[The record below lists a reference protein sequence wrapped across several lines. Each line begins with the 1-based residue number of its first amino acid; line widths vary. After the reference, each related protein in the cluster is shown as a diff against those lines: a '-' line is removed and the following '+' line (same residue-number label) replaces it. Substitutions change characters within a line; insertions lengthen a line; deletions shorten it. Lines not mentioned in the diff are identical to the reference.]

1 MMNKITSIVTV
12 PLSIKPKLPY
22 TIYVNAPMETI
33 KAYALEFPKVY
44 VIVFY
49 TDYESAIADDWNTA
63 LGEKWATRVL
73 SPVWVANT
81 EEMEL
86 YTNHF
91 LTLDGMTRED
101 WEVV

>member
-1 MMNKITSIVTV
+1 MNIDKIVTIT
-12 PLSIKPKLPY
+12 LSPDAIKAKLPY
-22 TIYVNAPMETI
+22 TIYVDAPMEVI

-44 VIVFY
+44 VVVFY
-49 TDYESAIADDWNTA
+49 TLDYTGTDDWSEA
-63 LGEKWATRVL
+63 FGQKWATRVL

-86 YTNHF
+86 YTDYF
-91 LTLDGMTRED
+91 LTLDGMTKED

>member
-1 MMNKITSIVTV
+1 MNKIVTV
-12 PLSIKPKLPY
+12 TLSSDAFKPKLPY
-22 TIYVNAPMETI
+22 TIYVNAPMDVI

-49 TDYESAIADDWNTA
+49 TLEYVITDDWDEA
-63 LGEKWATRVL
+63 LGKKWAIRVL

-91 LTLDGMTRED
+91 LTLDGDTKDD

>member
-1 MMNKITSIVTV
+1 MNLTKIVTIPMTTKV
-12 PLSIKPKLPY
+12 KLPY

-33 KAYALEFPKVY
+33 KAYALEFPKAY

-49 TDYESAIADDWNTA
+49 TLDYAGADDWDEA
-63 LGEKWATRVL
+63 LGKEWATRVL
-73 SPVWVANT
+73 PPVWVANT

-91 LTLDGMTRED
+91 LTFDGMTKDD

>member
-1 MMNKITSIVTV
+1 MTITRIVTIPMTTKV
-12 PLSIKPKLPY
+12 KLPY

-33 KAYALEFPKVY
+33 KGYALDNPMVY

-49 TDYESAIADDWNTA
+49 TLDYKGTDDWDEA
-63 LGEKWATRVL
+63 LGKEWATRVL

-91 LTLDGMTRED
+91 LTLDGMTKDD
-101 WEVV
+101 WRVV

>member
-1 MMNKITSIVTV
+1 MNEITSIVTV
-12 PLSIKPKLPY
+12 PLSIKVKLPY

-33 KAYALEFPKVY
+33 KAYALELPKVY

-49 TDYESAIADDWNTA
+49 TLDYAGTDDWNEA
-63 LGEKWATRVL
+63 LDKKWATRVL

-91 LTLDGMTRED
+91 LTLDGMTKDD

>member
-1 MMNKITSIVTV
+1 MMNKIVTV
-12 PLSIKPKLPY
+12 TLSSDAFKPKLPY
-22 TIYVNAPMETI
+22 TIYVNAPMDVI

-49 TDYESAIADDWNTA
+49 TDYESAIANDWNTA

-91 LTLDGMTRED
+91 LTLDGDTKDD